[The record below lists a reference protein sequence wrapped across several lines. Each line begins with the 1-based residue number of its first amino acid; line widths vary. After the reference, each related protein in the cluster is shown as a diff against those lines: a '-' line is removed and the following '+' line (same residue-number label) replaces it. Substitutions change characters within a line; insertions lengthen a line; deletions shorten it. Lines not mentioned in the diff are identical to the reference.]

1 VLCAMAWSMGSLI
14 AFRGIQGLGAGAITP
29 IAMTIAGD
37 IYTVRERAKA
47 QGYVPRSFSSSEAGS
62 HFQCRLDG
70 ASFAACSSPK
80 AYSGLGSGAHRFKV
94 RAIDRAGNVDR
105 TPAIRDFSVQP

>member
-1 VLCAMAWSMGSLI
+1 MSSVTVDTTPP
-14 AFRGIQGLGAGAITP
+14 QTTITSGP
-29 IAMTIAGD
+29 SGTISQQDASF
-37 IYTVRERAKA
+37 
-47 QGYVPRSFSSSEAGS
+47 SFSSSEAGS
-62 HFQCRLDG
+62 RFQCRLDG